1 MIIQENTIIHGDSLT
16 VLRQMEPESVD
27 AIITDPPYGINYVSQ
42 TASIKNDKSPF
53 IWFLYDAFRV
63 LKSGE
68 AGRGGLICFTRWDV
82 EQTFID
88 AMKIAGFN
96 VKSEVIWDKV
106 YHGMGDTKAAFAPS
120 HENIVFAVK
129 GKYSFPGSR
138 PKDLVT
144 FPKINSS
151 KMVHPTEKPVGLLA
165 NLISSVTKPGDLIL
179 DPFDS
184 DDVTHF
190 NARGVYAL
198 LYGREDVR
206 LSAGDGD
213 ALRWLPQRA
222 GKDFRE
228 KVAAIWDDARVSGF
242 LTAELTGDKSAMDD
256 GDYLA
261 MQETGLAHLFAVSGL
276 HCAFLV
282 TLLALLISRRQR
294 LLCAVTIPLL
304 LFYMVMVGMSP
315 SVVRACIMQIFL
327 LIAPLFRRGSDPLT
341 SLAAALLVILLCNPF
356 AAASVSLQLSFSATL
371 GMVLLSPRL
380 YKLLTGWYKGKCRP
394 LRTALCFVAANL
406 SATLSAVVF
415 TAPLTAWYFRIF
427 VLVAPLS
434 SLLAVPAAGWSFMA
448 AFVTVLLGF
457 VWLPLASL
465 LGWISWALVRYI
477 LWIANGMMSWRYH
490 AVYFTN
496 PYLIY
501 WLLFLYAAFIGCAAT
516 PDGKRKYLLASA
528 LSVLTLTAAIW
539 VNRQDYQ
546 YGVLTALTLDV
557 GQGESVILTSDGE
570 TALVDCGS
578 SNSYKDPGGLAA
590 DTLHSMGVRELSA
603 VVVTHYHADHTNGLY
618 EVLRRIPVQTI
629 YLPDIED
636 EYGVRERLVSL
647 AEEKGAQVTYVTKE
661 TADTL
666 GDTVLTIYPPVQSG
680 GDLNELGLTA
690 LASAGDFDL
699 LITGDMSGS
708 TEKKL
713 VETYALPD
721 IEVLV
726 VSHHGSRYSSNIR
739 FLKSVTPEAAVISV
753 GDNNY
758 GHPSEETLQRLL
770 AVGADIWRTDQQGT
784 IRITVN
790 GG

>member
-1 MIIQENTIIHGDSLT
+1 M
-16 VLRQMEPESVD
+16 
-27 AIITDPPYGINYVSQ
+27 
-42 TASIKNDKSPF
+42 
-53 IWFLYDAFRV
+53 RV
-63 LKSGE
+63 LATIGFSFSAGVFLAALLPWTGWQLYAAGGVLLLALAWLFAARKQKYFRRGLLILLPLVVSLAYFAGYDHLVRQPIEDRCGAASDFTATVCDWPQATERGARVTVELEGYHRARAVLYGE
-68 AGRGGLICFTRWDV
+68 AELLAARP
-82 EQTFID
+82 
-88 AMKIAGFN
+88 
-96 VKSEVIWDKV
+96 
-106 YHGMGDTKAAFAPS
+106 GDTVTGTAQWQSAA
-120 HENIVFAVK
+120 H
-129 GKYSFPGSR
+129 
-138 PKDLVT
+138 
-144 FPKINSS
+144 
-151 KMVHPTEKPVGLLA
+151 
-165 NLISSVTKPGDLIL
+165 
-179 DPFDS
+179 FDS

-222 GKDFRE
+222 GKAFRE
-228 KVAAIWDDARVSGF
+228 KVAAIWDDPRVSGF

-394 LRTALCFVAANL
+394 LRAALCFVAANL

-557 GQGESVILTSDGE
+557 GQGESVILTSGGE

-618 EVLRRIPVQTI
+618 EVLRRIPVQTV

-739 FLKSVTPEAAVISV
+739 FLKAVTPEAAVISV

-770 AVGADIWRTDQQGT
+770 AVGAGIWRTDQQGT

>member
-1 MIIQENTIIHGDSLT
+1 M
-16 VLRQMEPESVD
+16 
-27 AIITDPPYGINYVSQ
+27 
-42 TASIKNDKSPF
+42 
-53 IWFLYDAFRV
+53 RV
-63 LKSGE
+63 LATIGFFFSAGVFLAALLPWNGWQLYAAGGVLLLALAWLFAARKQKYFRRGLLILLPLAVSLAYFAGYDHLVRQPIEDRCGAASDFAATVCDWPQATERGARVTVELEGYHRARAVLYGE
-68 AGRGGLICFTRWDV
+68 AELLAARP
-82 EQTFID
+82 
-88 AMKIAGFN
+88 
-96 VKSEVIWDKV
+96 
-106 YHGMGDTKAAFAPS
+106 GDTVTGTAQWQSAA
-120 HENIVFAVK
+120 H
-129 GKYSFPGSR
+129 
-138 PKDLVT
+138 
-144 FPKINSS
+144 
-151 KMVHPTEKPVGLLA
+151 
-165 NLISSVTKPGDLIL
+165 
-179 DPFDS
+179 FDS

-222 GKDFRE
+222 GKAFRE
-228 KVAAIWDDARVSGF
+228 KVAAIWDDPRVSGF

-380 YKLLTGWYKGKCRP
+380 YKLLAGWYKGKCRP
-394 LRTALCFVAANL
+394 LRAALCFVAANL

-465 LGWISWALVRYI
+465 LGWISWVLVRYI

-557 GQGESVILTSDGE
+557 GQGESVILTSGGE

-739 FLKSVTPEAAVISV
+739 FLKAVTPEAAVISV

>member
-1 MIIQENTIIHGDSLT
+1 M
-16 VLRQMEPESVD
+16 
-27 AIITDPPYGINYVSQ
+27 
-42 TASIKNDKSPF
+42 
-53 IWFLYDAFRV
+53 RV
-63 LKSGE
+63 LATIGFSFSAGVFLAALLPWTGWQLYAAGGVLLLALAWLFAARKQKYFRRGLLILLPLVVSLAYFAGYDHLVRQPIEDRCGAASDFTATVCDWPQATERGARVTVELEGYHRARAVLYGE
-68 AGRGGLICFTRWDV
+68 AELLAARP
-82 EQTFID
+82 
-88 AMKIAGFN
+88 
-96 VKSEVIWDKV
+96 
-106 YHGMGDTKAAFAPS
+106 GDTVTGTAQWQSAA
-120 HENIVFAVK
+120 H
-129 GKYSFPGSR
+129 
-138 PKDLVT
+138 
-144 FPKINSS
+144 
-151 KMVHPTEKPVGLLA
+151 
-165 NLISSVTKPGDLIL
+165 
-179 DPFDS
+179 FDS

-222 GKDFRE
+222 GKAFRE
-228 KVAAIWDDARVSGF
+228 KVAAIWDDPRVSGF

-380 YKLLTGWYKGKCRP
+380 YKLLAGWYKGKCRP
-394 LRTALCFVAANL
+394 LRAALCFVAANL

-465 LGWISWALVRYI
+465 LGWISWVLVRYI

-557 GQGESVILTSDGE
+557 GQGESVILTSGGE

-666 GDTVLTIYPPVQSG
+666 GDTILTIYPPVQSG

-739 FLKSVTPEAAVISV
+739 FLKAVTPEAAVISV

-770 AVGADIWRTDQQGT
+770 AIGADIWRTDQQGT

>member
-1 MIIQENTIIHGDSLT
+1 M
-16 VLRQMEPESVD
+16 
-27 AIITDPPYGINYVSQ
+27 
-42 TASIKNDKSPF
+42 
-53 IWFLYDAFRV
+53 RV
-63 LKSGE
+63 LATIGFSFSAGVFLAALLPWNGWQLYAAGGVLLLALAWLFAARKQKYFRRGLLILLPLAVSLAYFAGYDYLVRQPIENRCGAASDFTATVCDWPQATERGARVTVELEGYHRARAVLYGE
-68 AGRGGLICFTRWDV
+68 AELLAARP
-82 EQTFID
+82 
-88 AMKIAGFN
+88 
-96 VKSEVIWDKV
+96 
-106 YHGMGDTKAAFAPS
+106 GDTVTGTAQWQSAA
-120 HENIVFAVK
+120 H
-129 GKYSFPGSR
+129 
-138 PKDLVT
+138 
-144 FPKINSS
+144 
-151 KMVHPTEKPVGLLA
+151 
-165 NLISSVTKPGDLIL
+165 
-179 DPFDS
+179 FDS

-190 NARGVYAL
+190 NARGVYTL

-222 GKDFRE
+222 GKAFRE
-228 KVAAIWDDARVSGF
+228 KVAAIWDDPRVSGF

-448 AFVTVLLGF
+448 AFVAVLLGF

-501 WLLFLYAAFIGCAAT
+501 WLLFLYAAFIGCAVT

-557 GQGESVILTSDGE
+557 GQGESVILTSGGE

-618 EVLRRIPVQTI
+618 EVLRRIPVQTV

-690 LASAGDFDL
+690 LASTGDFDL

-739 FLKSVTPEAAVISV
+739 FLKAVMPEAAVISV

>member
-1 MIIQENTIIHGDSLT
+1 M
-16 VLRQMEPESVD
+16 
-27 AIITDPPYGINYVSQ
+27 
-42 TASIKNDKSPF
+42 
-53 IWFLYDAFRV
+53 RV
-63 LKSGE
+63 LATIGFSFSAGVFLAALLPWNGWQLYAAGGVLLLALAWLFAARKQKYFRRGLLILLPLAVSLAYFAGYDHLVRQPIEDRCGAASDFTATVCDWPQATERGARVTVELEGYRRARAVLYGE
-68 AGRGGLICFTRWDV
+68 AELLAARP
-82 EQTFID
+82 
-88 AMKIAGFN
+88 
-96 VKSEVIWDKV
+96 
-106 YHGMGDTKAAFAPS
+106 GDTVTGTAQWQSAA
-120 HENIVFAVK
+120 H
-129 GKYSFPGSR
+129 
-138 PKDLVT
+138 
-144 FPKINSS
+144 
-151 KMVHPTEKPVGLLA
+151 
-165 NLISSVTKPGDLIL
+165 
-179 DPFDS
+179 FDS

-222 GKDFRE
+222 GKAFRE

-516 PDGKRKYLLASA
+516 PDGKRKYLLATM
-528 LSVLTLTAAIW
+528 LSVATLTAAIW

-557 GQGESVILTSDGE
+557 GQGESVILTSGGE

-618 EVLRRIPVQTI
+618 EVLRRIPVQTV

>member
-1 MIIQENTIIHGDSLT
+1 M
-16 VLRQMEPESVD
+16 
-27 AIITDPPYGINYVSQ
+27 
-42 TASIKNDKSPF
+42 
-53 IWFLYDAFRV
+53 RV
-63 LKSGE
+63 LATIGFSFSAGVFLAALLPWTGWQLYAAGGVLLLALAWLFAARKQKYFRRGLLILLPLAVSLAYFAGYDHLVRQPIEDRCGAASDFAATVCDWPQATERGARVTVELEGYHRARAVLYGE
-68 AGRGGLICFTRWDV
+68 AELLAARP
-82 EQTFID
+82 
-88 AMKIAGFN
+88 
-96 VKSEVIWDKV
+96 
-106 YHGMGDTKAAFAPS
+106 GDTVTGTAQWQSAA
-120 HENIVFAVK
+120 H
-129 GKYSFPGSR
+129 
-138 PKDLVT
+138 
-144 FPKINSS
+144 
-151 KMVHPTEKPVGLLA
+151 
-165 NLISSVTKPGDLIL
+165 
-179 DPFDS
+179 FDS

-222 GKDFRE
+222 GKAFRE
-228 KVAAIWDDARVSGF
+228 KVAAIWDDPRVSGF

-557 GQGESVILTSDGE
+557 GQGESVILTSGGE

-739 FLKSVTPEAAVISV
+739 FLKAVTPEAAVISV

>member
-1 MIIQENTIIHGDSLT
+1 M
-16 VLRQMEPESVD
+16 
-27 AIITDPPYGINYVSQ
+27 
-42 TASIKNDKSPF
+42 
-53 IWFLYDAFRV
+53 RV
-63 LKSGE
+63 LATIGFSFSAGVFLAALLPWNGWQLYAAGGVLLLALAWLFAARKQKYFRRGLLILLPLAVSLAYFAGYDHLVRQPIEDRCGAASDFAATVCDWPQATERGARVTVELEGYHRARAVLYGE
-68 AGRGGLICFTRWDV
+68 AELLAARP
-82 EQTFID
+82 
-88 AMKIAGFN
+88 
-96 VKSEVIWDKV
+96 
-106 YHGMGDTKAAFAPS
+106 GDTVTGTAQWQSAA
-120 HENIVFAVK
+120 H
-129 GKYSFPGSR
+129 
-138 PKDLVT
+138 
-144 FPKINSS
+144 
-151 KMVHPTEKPVGLLA
+151 
-165 NLISSVTKPGDLIL
+165 
-179 DPFDS
+179 FDS

-222 GKDFRE
+222 GKAFRE
-228 KVAAIWDDARVSGF
+228 KVAAIWDDPRVSGF

-557 GQGESVILTSDGE
+557 GQGESVILTSGGE

-618 EVLRRIPVQTI
+618 EVLRRIPVQTV

-666 GDTVLTIYPPVQSG
+666 GDTVLTLYPPVQSG

-739 FLKSVTPEAAVISV
+739 FLKAVTPEAAVISV

-770 AVGADIWRTDQQGT
+770 AVGAGIWRTDQQGT

>member
-1 MIIQENTIIHGDSLT
+1 M
-16 VLRQMEPESVD
+16 
-27 AIITDPPYGINYVSQ
+27 
-42 TASIKNDKSPF
+42 
-53 IWFLYDAFRV
+53 RV
-63 LKSGE
+63 LATIGFSFSAGVFLAALLPWNGWQLYAAGGVLLLALAWLFAARKQKYFRRGLLILLPLAVSLAYFAGYDHLVRQPIEDRCGAASDFAATVCDWPQATEHGAKITVELEGYHRARAVLYGE
-68 AGRGGLICFTRWDV
+68 AELLAARP
-82 EQTFID
+82 
-88 AMKIAGFN
+88 
-96 VKSEVIWDKV
+96 
-106 YHGMGDTKAAFAPS
+106 GDTVTGTAQWQSAA
-120 HENIVFAVK
+120 H
-129 GKYSFPGSR
+129 
-138 PKDLVT
+138 
-144 FPKINSS
+144 
-151 KMVHPTEKPVGLLA
+151 
-165 NLISSVTKPGDLIL
+165 
-179 DPFDS
+179 FDS

-222 GKDFRE
+222 GKAFRE
-228 KVAAIWDDARVSGF
+228 KVAAIWDDPRVSGF

-380 YKLLTGWYKGKCRP
+380 YKLLAGWYKGKCRP
-394 LRTALCFVAANL
+394 LRAALCFVAANL

-557 GQGESVILTSDGE
+557 GQGESVILTSGGE

-713 VETYALPD
+713 VETYALPN

-739 FLKSVTPEAAVISV
+739 FLKAVTPEAAVISV

>member
-1 MIIQENTIIHGDSLT
+1 M
-16 VLRQMEPESVD
+16 
-27 AIITDPPYGINYVSQ
+27 
-42 TASIKNDKSPF
+42 
-53 IWFLYDAFRV
+53 RV
-63 LKSGE
+63 LATIGFSFSAGVFLAALLPWTGWQLYAAGGVLLLALAWLFAARKQKYFRRGLLILLPLAVSLAYFAGYDHLVRQPIENRCGAASDFAATVCDWPQATEHGAKITVELEGYHRARAVLYGE
-68 AGRGGLICFTRWDV
+68 AELLAARP
-82 EQTFID
+82 
-88 AMKIAGFN
+88 
-96 VKSEVIWDKV
+96 
-106 YHGMGDTKAAFAPS
+106 GDTVTGTAQWQSAA
-120 HENIVFAVK
+120 H
-129 GKYSFPGSR
+129 
-138 PKDLVT
+138 
-144 FPKINSS
+144 
-151 KMVHPTEKPVGLLA
+151 
-165 NLISSVTKPGDLIL
+165 
-179 DPFDS
+179 FDS

-222 GKDFRE
+222 GKAFRE
-228 KVAAIWDDARVSGF
+228 KVAAIWDDPRVSGF

-371 GMVLLSPRL
+371 GMVLLSSRL

-448 AFVTVLLGF
+448 AFVTALLGF
-457 VWLPLASL
+457 LWLPLASL

-501 WLLFLYAAFIGCAAT
+501 WLLFLYAVFIGCAAT

-557 GQGESVILTSDGE
+557 GQGESVILTSGGE

-618 EVLRRIPVQTI
+618 EVLRRIPVQTV

-739 FLKSVTPEAAVISV
+739 FLKAVMPEAAVISV

>member
-1 MIIQENTIIHGDSLT
+1 M
-16 VLRQMEPESVD
+16 
-27 AIITDPPYGINYVSQ
+27 
-42 TASIKNDKSPF
+42 
-53 IWFLYDAFRV
+53 RV
-63 LKSGE
+63 LATIGFSFSAGVFLAALLPWTGWQLYAAGGVLLLALAWLFAARKQKYFRRGLLILLPLAVSLAYFAGYDHLVRQPIENRCGAASDFTATVCDWPQATERGARVTVELEGYHRARAVLYGE
-68 AGRGGLICFTRWDV
+68 AELLAARP
-82 EQTFID
+82 
-88 AMKIAGFN
+88 
-96 VKSEVIWDKV
+96 
-106 YHGMGDTKAAFAPS
+106 GDTVTGTAQWQS
-120 HENIVFAVK
+120 AVH
-129 GKYSFPGSR
+129 F
-138 PKDLVT
+138 
-144 FPKINSS
+144 N
-151 KMVHPTEKPVGLLA
+151 
-165 NLISSVTKPGDLIL
+165 
-179 DPFDS
+179 S

-222 GKDFRE
+222 GKAFRE

-406 SATLSAVVF
+406 SATLSAVGF

-557 GQGESVILTSDGE
+557 GQGESVILTSGGE

-618 EVLRRIPVQTI
+618 EVLRRIPVQTV

-739 FLKSVTPEAAVISV
+739 FLKAVMPEAAVISV

>member
-1 MIIQENTIIHGDSLT
+1 M
-16 VLRQMEPESVD
+16 
-27 AIITDPPYGINYVSQ
+27 
-42 TASIKNDKSPF
+42 
-53 IWFLYDAFRV
+53 RV
-63 LKSGE
+63 LATIGFSFSAGVFLAALLPWDGWQLYAAGGILLLALAWLFAARKQKYFRRGLLILLPLVVSLAYFAGYDHLVRQPIEDRCGAASDFTATVCDWPQATERGARVTVELEGYHRARAVLYGE
-68 AGRGGLICFTRWDV
+68 AELLAARP
-82 EQTFID
+82 
-88 AMKIAGFN
+88 
-96 VKSEVIWDKV
+96 
-106 YHGMGDTKAAFAPS
+106 GDTVTGTAQWQSAA
-120 HENIVFAVK
+120 H
-129 GKYSFPGSR
+129 
-138 PKDLVT
+138 
-144 FPKINSS
+144 
-151 KMVHPTEKPVGLLA
+151 
-165 NLISSVTKPGDLIL
+165 
-179 DPFDS
+179 FDS

-222 GKDFRE
+222 GKAFRE
-228 KVAAIWDDARVSGF
+228 KVAAIWDDPRVSGF

-394 LRTALCFVAANL
+394 LRAALCFVAANL

-557 GQGESVILTSDGE
+557 GQGESVILTSGGE

-666 GDTVLTIYPPVQSG
+666 GDTILTIYPPVQSG

-739 FLKSVTPEAAVISV
+739 FLKAVTPEAAVISV

-770 AVGADIWRTDQQGT
+770 AIGADIWRTDQQGT

>member
-1 MIIQENTIIHGDSLT
+1 M
-16 VLRQMEPESVD
+16 
-27 AIITDPPYGINYVSQ
+27 
-42 TASIKNDKSPF
+42 
-53 IWFLYDAFRV
+53 RV
-63 LKSGE
+63 LATIGFSFSAGVFLAALLPWTGWQLYAAGGVLLLALAWLFAARKQKYFRRGLLILLPLAVSLAYFAGYDHLVRQPIEDRCGAASDFAATVCDWPQATERGARVTVELEGYHRARAVLYGE
-68 AGRGGLICFTRWDV
+68 AELLAARP
-82 EQTFID
+82 
-88 AMKIAGFN
+88 
-96 VKSEVIWDKV
+96 
-106 YHGMGDTKAAFAPS
+106 GDTVTGTAQWQSAA
-120 HENIVFAVK
+120 H
-129 GKYSFPGSR
+129 
-138 PKDLVT
+138 
-144 FPKINSS
+144 
-151 KMVHPTEKPVGLLA
+151 
-165 NLISSVTKPGDLIL
+165 
-179 DPFDS
+179 FDS

-222 GKDFRE
+222 GKAFRE
-228 KVAAIWDDARVSGF
+228 KVAAIWDDPRVSGF

-380 YKLLTGWYKGKCRP
+380 YKLLAGWYKGKCRP
-394 LRTALCFVAANL
+394 LRAALCFVAANL

-557 GQGESVILTSDGE
+557 GQGESVILTSGGE

-666 GDTVLTIYPPVQSG
+666 GDTILTIYPPVQSG

>member
-1 MIIQENTIIHGDSLT
+1 M
-16 VLRQMEPESVD
+16 
-27 AIITDPPYGINYVSQ
+27 
-42 TASIKNDKSPF
+42 
-53 IWFLYDAFRV
+53 RV
-63 LKSGE
+63 LATIGFSFSAGVFLAALLPWNGWQLYAAGGVLLLALAWLFAARKQKYFRRGLLILLPLAVSLAYFAGYDHLVRQPIEDRCGAASEFAATVCDWPQATERGARVTVELEGYHRARAVLYGE
-68 AGRGGLICFTRWDV
+68 AELLAARP
-82 EQTFID
+82 
-88 AMKIAGFN
+88 
-96 VKSEVIWDKV
+96 
-106 YHGMGDTKAAFAPS
+106 GDTVTGTAQWQSAA
-120 HENIVFAVK
+120 H
-129 GKYSFPGSR
+129 
-138 PKDLVT
+138 
-144 FPKINSS
+144 
-151 KMVHPTEKPVGLLA
+151 
-165 NLISSVTKPGDLIL
+165 
-179 DPFDS
+179 FDS

-222 GKDFRE
+222 GKAFRE

-546 YGVLTALTLDV
+546 YGVLTALTLDA
-557 GQGESVILTSDGE
+557 GQGESVILTSGGE

>member
-1 MIIQENTIIHGDSLT
+1 M
-16 VLRQMEPESVD
+16 
-27 AIITDPPYGINYVSQ
+27 
-42 TASIKNDKSPF
+42 
-53 IWFLYDAFRV
+53 RV
-63 LKSGE
+63 LATIGFSFSAGVFLAALLPWTGWQLYAAGGVLLLALAWLFAARKQKYFRRGLLILLPLVVSLAYFAGYDHLVRQPIEDRCGAASDFTATVCDWPQATERGARVTVELEGYHRARAVLYGE
-68 AGRGGLICFTRWDV
+68 AELLAARP
-82 EQTFID
+82 
-88 AMKIAGFN
+88 
-96 VKSEVIWDKV
+96 
-106 YHGMGDTKAAFAPS
+106 GDTVTGTAQWQSAA
-120 HENIVFAVK
+120 H
-129 GKYSFPGSR
+129 
-138 PKDLVT
+138 
-144 FPKINSS
+144 
-151 KMVHPTEKPVGLLA
+151 
-165 NLISSVTKPGDLIL
+165 
-179 DPFDS
+179 FDS

-222 GKDFRE
+222 GKAFRE
-228 KVAAIWDDARVSGF
+228 KVAAIWDDPRVSGF

-380 YKLLTGWYKGKCRP
+380 YKLLAGWYKGKCRP
-394 LRTALCFVAANL
+394 LRAALCFVAANL

-465 LGWISWALVRYI
+465 LGWISWVLVRYI

-557 GQGESVILTSDGE
+557 GQGESVILTSGGE

>member
-1 MIIQENTIIHGDSLT
+1 M
-16 VLRQMEPESVD
+16 
-27 AIITDPPYGINYVSQ
+27 
-42 TASIKNDKSPF
+42 
-53 IWFLYDAFRV
+53 RV
-63 LKSGE
+63 LATIGFSFSAGVFLAALLPWNGWQLYAAGGILLLALAWLFAARKQKYFRRGLLILLPLAVSLAYFAGYDHLVRQPIEDRGGAASDFAATVCDWPQATERGARVTVELEGYHRARAVLYGE
-68 AGRGGLICFTRWDV
+68 AELLAARP
-82 EQTFID
+82 
-88 AMKIAGFN
+88 
-96 VKSEVIWDKV
+96 
-106 YHGMGDTKAAFAPS
+106 GDTVTGTAQWQSAA
-120 HENIVFAVK
+120 H
-129 GKYSFPGSR
+129 
-138 PKDLVT
+138 
-144 FPKINSS
+144 
-151 KMVHPTEKPVGLLA
+151 
-165 NLISSVTKPGDLIL
+165 
-179 DPFDS
+179 FDS

-222 GKDFRE
+222 GKAFRE
-228 KVAAIWDDARVSGF
+228 KVAAIWDDPRVSGF

-380 YKLLTGWYKGKCRP
+380 YKLLAGWYKGKCRP
-394 LRTALCFVAANL
+394 LRAALCFVAANL

-465 LGWISWALVRYI
+465 LGWISWVLVRYI

-557 GQGESVILTSDGE
+557 GQGESVILTSGGE

-713 VETYALPD
+713 VETYALPN

-739 FLKSVTPEAAVISV
+739 FLKAVTPEAAVISV

>member
-1 MIIQENTIIHGDSLT
+1 M
-16 VLRQMEPESVD
+16 
-27 AIITDPPYGINYVSQ
+27 
-42 TASIKNDKSPF
+42 
-53 IWFLYDAFRV
+53 RV
-63 LKSGE
+63 LATIGFSFSAGVFLAALLPWNGWQLYAAGGILLLALAWLFAARKQKYFRRGLLILLPLAVSLAYFAGYDHLVRQPIEDRCGAASDFAATVCDWPQATERGARVTVELEGYHRARAVLYGE
-68 AGRGGLICFTRWDV
+68 AELLAARP
-82 EQTFID
+82 
-88 AMKIAGFN
+88 
-96 VKSEVIWDKV
+96 
-106 YHGMGDTKAAFAPS
+106 GDTVTGTAQWQSAA
-120 HENIVFAVK
+120 H
-129 GKYSFPGSR
+129 
-138 PKDLVT
+138 
-144 FPKINSS
+144 
-151 KMVHPTEKPVGLLA
+151 
-165 NLISSVTKPGDLIL
+165 
-179 DPFDS
+179 FDS

-222 GKDFRE
+222 GKAFRE
-228 KVAAIWDDARVSGF
+228 KVAAIWDDPRVSGF

-380 YKLLTGWYKGKCRP
+380 YKLLAGWYKGKCRP
-394 LRTALCFVAANL
+394 LRAALCFVAANL

-465 LGWISWALVRYI
+465 LGWISWVLVRYI

-557 GQGESVILTSDGE
+557 GQGESVILTSGGE

>member
-1 MIIQENTIIHGDSLT
+1 MRVLATIGFSFSAGVFLAALLPWNGWQLYAAGGVLLLALAWLFAARKQKYFRRGLLLLLSLAVSLAYFVGYDHLVRQPIENRCGAASDFTATVCDWPQATERGARVTVELEGYHRART
-16 VLRQMEPESVD
+16 VL
-27 AIITDPPYGINYVSQ
+27 Y
-42 TASIKNDKSPF
+42 
-53 IWFLYDAFRV
+53 
-63 LKSGE
+63 GE
-68 AGRGGLICFTRWDV
+68 AELLAARP
-82 EQTFID
+82 
-88 AMKIAGFN
+88 
-96 VKSEVIWDKV
+96 
-106 YHGMGDTKAAFAPS
+106 GDTVTGTAQWQSAAHF
-120 HENIVFAVK
+120 N
-129 GKYSFPGSR
+129 
-138 PKDLVT
+138 
-144 FPKINSS
+144 
-151 KMVHPTEKPVGLLA
+151 
-165 NLISSVTKPGDLIL
+165 
-179 DPFDS
+179 S

-222 GKDFRE
+222 GKAFRE

-242 LTAELTGDKSAMDD
+242 LTAELIGDKSAMDD

-294 LLCAVTIPLL
+294 LLWAVTIPLL

-557 GQGESVILTSDGE
+557 GQGESVILTSGGE

>member
-1 MIIQENTIIHGDSLT
+1 M
-16 VLRQMEPESVD
+16 
-27 AIITDPPYGINYVSQ
+27 
-42 TASIKNDKSPF
+42 
-53 IWFLYDAFRV
+53 RV
-63 LKSGE
+63 LATIGFSFSAGVFLAALLPWNGWQLYAAGGILLLALAWLFAARKQKYFRRGLLILLPLAVSLAYFAGYDHLVRQPIEDRCGAASDFAATVCDWPQATERGARVTVELEGYHRARAVLYGE
-68 AGRGGLICFTRWDV
+68 AELLAARP
-82 EQTFID
+82 
-88 AMKIAGFN
+88 
-96 VKSEVIWDKV
+96 
-106 YHGMGDTKAAFAPS
+106 GDTVTGTAQWQSAA
-120 HENIVFAVK
+120 H
-129 GKYSFPGSR
+129 
-138 PKDLVT
+138 
-144 FPKINSS
+144 
-151 KMVHPTEKPVGLLA
+151 
-165 NLISSVTKPGDLIL
+165 
-179 DPFDS
+179 FDS

-222 GKDFRE
+222 GKAFRE
-228 KVAAIWDDARVSGF
+228 KVAAIWDDPRVSGF

-380 YKLLTGWYKGKCRP
+380 YKLLAGWYKGKCRP
-394 LRTALCFVAANL
+394 LRAALCFVAANL

-465 LGWISWALVRYI
+465 LGWISWVLVRYI

-557 GQGESVILTSDGE
+557 GQGESVILTSGGE

-666 GDTVLTIYPPVQSG
+666 GDTILTIYPPVQSG

-739 FLKSVTPEAAVISV
+739 FLKAVTPEAAVISV

-770 AVGADIWRTDQQGT
+770 AIGADIWRTDQQGT

>member
-1 MIIQENTIIHGDSLT
+1 M
-16 VLRQMEPESVD
+16 
-27 AIITDPPYGINYVSQ
+27 
-42 TASIKNDKSPF
+42 
-53 IWFLYDAFRV
+53 RV
-63 LKSGE
+63 LATIGFSFSAGVFLAALLPWTGWQLYAAGGVLLLALAWLFAARKQKYFRRGLLILLPLVVSLAYFAGYDHLVRQPIEDRCGAASDFTATVCDWPQATERGARVTVELEGYHRARAVLYGE
-68 AGRGGLICFTRWDV
+68 AELLAARP
-82 EQTFID
+82 
-88 AMKIAGFN
+88 
-96 VKSEVIWDKV
+96 
-106 YHGMGDTKAAFAPS
+106 GDTVTGTAQWQSAA
-120 HENIVFAVK
+120 H
-129 GKYSFPGSR
+129 
-138 PKDLVT
+138 
-144 FPKINSS
+144 
-151 KMVHPTEKPVGLLA
+151 
-165 NLISSVTKPGDLIL
+165 
-179 DPFDS
+179 FDS

-222 GKDFRE
+222 GKAFRE
-228 KVAAIWDDARVSGF
+228 KVAAIWDDPRVSGF

-394 LRTALCFVAANL
+394 LRAALCFVAANL

-557 GQGESVILTSDGE
+557 GQGESVILTSGGE

-666 GDTVLTIYPPVQSG
+666 GDTILTIYPPVQSG

-739 FLKSVTPEAAVISV
+739 FLKAVTLEAAVISV

-770 AVGADIWRTDQQGT
+770 AIGADIWRTDQQGT

>member
-1 MIIQENTIIHGDSLT
+1 M
-16 VLRQMEPESVD
+16 
-27 AIITDPPYGINYVSQ
+27 
-42 TASIKNDKSPF
+42 
-53 IWFLYDAFRV
+53 RV
-63 LKSGE
+63 LATIGFSFSAGVFLAALLPWNGWQLYAAGGVLLLALAWLFAARKQKYFRRGLLILLPLAVSLAYFAGYDHLVRQPIEDRCGAASDFTATVCDWPQATERGAKITVELEGYHRARAVLYGE
-68 AGRGGLICFTRWDV
+68 AELLAARP
-82 EQTFID
+82 
-88 AMKIAGFN
+88 
-96 VKSEVIWDKV
+96 
-106 YHGMGDTKAAFAPS
+106 GDTVTGTAQWQSAA
-120 HENIVFAVK
+120 H
-129 GKYSFPGSR
+129 
-138 PKDLVT
+138 
-144 FPKINSS
+144 
-151 KMVHPTEKPVGLLA
+151 
-165 NLISSVTKPGDLIL
+165 
-179 DPFDS
+179 FDS

-222 GKDFRE
+222 GKAFRE
-228 KVAAIWDDARVSGF
+228 KVAAIWDDPRVSGF

-496 PYLIY
+496 PYLVY

-557 GQGESVILTSDGE
+557 GQGESVILTSGGE

-739 FLKSVTPEAAVISV
+739 FLKAVMPEAAVISV

>member
-1 MIIQENTIIHGDSLT
+1 M
-16 VLRQMEPESVD
+16 
-27 AIITDPPYGINYVSQ
+27 
-42 TASIKNDKSPF
+42 
-53 IWFLYDAFRV
+53 RV
-63 LKSGE
+63 LATIGFSFSAGVFLAALLPWNGWQLYAAGGVLLLALAWLFAARKQKYFRRGLLILLPLAVSLAYFAGYDHLVRQPIEDRCGAASDFTATVCDWPQATERGARVTVELEGYHRARAVLYGE
-68 AGRGGLICFTRWDV
+68 AELLAARP
-82 EQTFID
+82 
-88 AMKIAGFN
+88 
-96 VKSEVIWDKV
+96 
-106 YHGMGDTKAAFAPS
+106 GDTVTGTAQWQSAA
-120 HENIVFAVK
+120 H
-129 GKYSFPGSR
+129 
-138 PKDLVT
+138 
-144 FPKINSS
+144 
-151 KMVHPTEKPVGLLA
+151 
-165 NLISSVTKPGDLIL
+165 
-179 DPFDS
+179 FDS

-222 GKDFRE
+222 GKAFRE
-228 KVAAIWDDARVSGF
+228 KVAAIWDDPRVSGF

-380 YKLLTGWYKGKCRP
+380 YKLLAGWYKGKCRP
-394 LRTALCFVAANL
+394 LRAALCFVAANL

-465 LGWISWALVRYI
+465 LGWISWVLVRYI

-557 GQGESVILTSDGE
+557 GQGESVILTSGGE

-713 VETYALPD
+713 VETYALPN

-739 FLKSVTPEAAVISV
+739 FLKAVTPEAAVISV

>member
-1 MIIQENTIIHGDSLT
+1 M
-16 VLRQMEPESVD
+16 
-27 AIITDPPYGINYVSQ
+27 
-42 TASIKNDKSPF
+42 
-53 IWFLYDAFRV
+53 RV
-63 LKSGE
+63 LATIGFSFSAGVFLAALLPWNGWQLYAAGGVLLLALAWLFAARKQKYFRRGLLILLPLAVSLAYFAGYDHLVRQPIEDRCGAASDFTATVCDWPQATERGARVTVELEGYHRARAVLYGE
-68 AGRGGLICFTRWDV
+68 AELLAARP
-82 EQTFID
+82 
-88 AMKIAGFN
+88 
-96 VKSEVIWDKV
+96 
-106 YHGMGDTKAAFAPS
+106 GDTVTGTAQWQSAA
-120 HENIVFAVK
+120 H
-129 GKYSFPGSR
+129 
-138 PKDLVT
+138 
-144 FPKINSS
+144 
-151 KMVHPTEKPVGLLA
+151 
-165 NLISSVTKPGDLIL
+165 
-179 DPFDS
+179 FDS

-222 GKDFRE
+222 GKAFRE
-228 KVAAIWDDARVSGF
+228 KVAAIWDDPRVSGF

-394 LRTALCFVAANL
+394 LRAALCFVAANL

-496 PYLIY
+496 PYLVY

-557 GQGESVILTSDGE
+557 GQGESVILTSGGE

-618 EVLRRIPVQTI
+618 EVLRRIPVQTV

>member
-1 MIIQENTIIHGDSLT
+1 M
-16 VLRQMEPESVD
+16 
-27 AIITDPPYGINYVSQ
+27 
-42 TASIKNDKSPF
+42 
-53 IWFLYDAFRV
+53 RV
-63 LKSGE
+63 LATIGFSFSAGVFLAALLPWNGWQLYAAGGVLLLALAWLFAARKQKYFRRGLLILLPLAVSLAYFAGYDHLVRQPIEDRCGAASDFAATVCDWPQATERGARVTVELEGYHRARAVLYGE
-68 AGRGGLICFTRWDV
+68 AELLAARP
-82 EQTFID
+82 
-88 AMKIAGFN
+88 
-96 VKSEVIWDKV
+96 
-106 YHGMGDTKAAFAPS
+106 GDTVTGTAQWQS
-120 HENIVFAVK
+120 AVH
-129 GKYSFPGSR
+129 F
-138 PKDLVT
+138 
-144 FPKINSS
+144 N
-151 KMVHPTEKPVGLLA
+151 
-165 NLISSVTKPGDLIL
+165 
-179 DPFDS
+179 S

-222 GKDFRE
+222 GKAFRE

-394 LRTALCFVAANL
+394 LRAALCFVAANL

-557 GQGESVILTSDGE
+557 GQGESVILTSGGE

>member
-1 MIIQENTIIHGDSLT
+1 M
-16 VLRQMEPESVD
+16 
-27 AIITDPPYGINYVSQ
+27 
-42 TASIKNDKSPF
+42 
-53 IWFLYDAFRV
+53 RV
-63 LKSGE
+63 LATIGFSFSAGVFLAALLPWNGWQLYAAGGVLLLALAWLFAARKQKYFRRGLLILLPLAVSLAYFAGYDHLVRQPIEDRCGAASDFAATVCDWPQATERGARVTVELEGYHRARAVLYGE
-68 AGRGGLICFTRWDV
+68 AELLAARP
-82 EQTFID
+82 
-88 AMKIAGFN
+88 
-96 VKSEVIWDKV
+96 
-106 YHGMGDTKAAFAPS
+106 GDTVTGTAQWQSAA
-120 HENIVFAVK
+120 H
-129 GKYSFPGSR
+129 
-138 PKDLVT
+138 
-144 FPKINSS
+144 
-151 KMVHPTEKPVGLLA
+151 
-165 NLISSVTKPGDLIL
+165 
-179 DPFDS
+179 FDS

-222 GKDFRE
+222 GKAFRE

-448 AFVTVLLGF
+448 AFVTALLGF

-465 LGWISWALVRYI
+465 LGWISWVLVRYI

-496 PYLIY
+496 PYLVY

-557 GQGESVILTSDGE
+557 GQGESVILTSGGE

-739 FLKSVTPEAAVISV
+739 FLKAVMPEAAVISV

>member
-1 MIIQENTIIHGDSLT
+1 M
-16 VLRQMEPESVD
+16 
-27 AIITDPPYGINYVSQ
+27 
-42 TASIKNDKSPF
+42 
-53 IWFLYDAFRV
+53 RV
-63 LKSGE
+63 LATIGFSFSAGVFLAALLPWTGWQLYAAGGVLLLALAWLFAARKQKYFRRGLLILLPLVVSLAYFAGYDHLVRQPIEDRCGAASDFTATVCDWPQATERGARVTVELEGYHRARAVLYGE
-68 AGRGGLICFTRWDV
+68 AELLAARP
-82 EQTFID
+82 
-88 AMKIAGFN
+88 
-96 VKSEVIWDKV
+96 
-106 YHGMGDTKAAFAPS
+106 GDTVTGTAQWQSAA
-120 HENIVFAVK
+120 H
-129 GKYSFPGSR
+129 
-138 PKDLVT
+138 
-144 FPKINSS
+144 
-151 KMVHPTEKPVGLLA
+151 
-165 NLISSVTKPGDLIL
+165 
-179 DPFDS
+179 FDS

-222 GKDFRE
+222 GKAFRE
-228 KVAAIWDDARVSGF
+228 KVAAIWDDPRVSGF

-394 LRTALCFVAANL
+394 LRAALCFVAANL

-516 PDGKRKYLLASA
+516 PDGKRKYLLVSA

-557 GQGESVILTSDGE
+557 GQGESVILTSGGE

-666 GDTVLTIYPPVQSG
+666 GDTILTIYPPVQSG

-739 FLKSVTPEAAVISV
+739 FLKAVTPEAAVISV

-770 AVGADIWRTDQQGT
+770 AIGADIWRTDQQGT

>member
-1 MIIQENTIIHGDSLT
+1 M
-16 VLRQMEPESVD
+16 
-27 AIITDPPYGINYVSQ
+27 
-42 TASIKNDKSPF
+42 
-53 IWFLYDAFRV
+53 RV
-63 LKSGE
+63 LATIGFSFSAGVFLAALLPWNGWQLYAAGGVLLLALAWLFAARKQKYFRRGLLILLPLAVSLAYFAGYDHLVRQPIENRCGAASDFTATVCDWPQATERGAKITVELEGYHRARAVLYGE
-68 AGRGGLICFTRWDV
+68 A
-82 EQTFID
+82 E
-88 AMKIAGFN
+88 
-96 VKSEVIWDKV
+96 
-106 YHGMGDTKAAFAPS
+106 
-120 HENIVFAVK
+120 
-129 GKYSFPGSR
+129 
-138 PKDLVT
+138 
-144 FPKINSS
+144 
-151 KMVHPTEKPVGLLA
+151 LLA
-165 NLISSVTKPGDLIL
+165 ARPGDMVTGTAQWQSAVH
-179 DPFDS
+179 FDS

-222 GKDFRE
+222 GKAFRE

-501 WLLFLYAAFIGCAAT
+501 WLLFLYAVFIGCAAT

-557 GQGESVILTSDGE
+557 GQGESVILTSGGE

-618 EVLRRIPVQTI
+618 EVLRRIPVQTV

-690 LASAGDFDL
+690 LASTGDFDL

-739 FLKSVTPEAAVISV
+739 FLKAVMPEAAVISV

>member
-1 MIIQENTIIHGDSLT
+1 M
-16 VLRQMEPESVD
+16 
-27 AIITDPPYGINYVSQ
+27 
-42 TASIKNDKSPF
+42 
-53 IWFLYDAFRV
+53 RV
-63 LKSGE
+63 LATIGLSFSAGVFLAALLPWTGWQLYAAGGVLLLALAWLFAARKQKYFRRGLLLLLSLAVSLAYFVGYDHLVRQPIENRCGAASDFTATVCDWPQATERGARVTVELEGYHRARAVLYGE
-68 AGRGGLICFTRWDV
+68 AELLAARP
-82 EQTFID
+82 
-88 AMKIAGFN
+88 
-96 VKSEVIWDKV
+96 
-106 YHGMGDTKAAFAPS
+106 GDTVTGTAQWQS
-120 HENIVFAVK
+120 AVH
-129 GKYSFPGSR
+129 F
-138 PKDLVT
+138 
-144 FPKINSS
+144 N
-151 KMVHPTEKPVGLLA
+151 
-165 NLISSVTKPGDLIL
+165 
-179 DPFDS
+179 S

-222 GKDFRE
+222 GKAFRE
-228 KVAAIWDDARVSGF
+228 KVAAIWDDPRVSGF

-557 GQGESVILTSDGE
+557 GQGESVILTSGGE

-618 EVLRRIPVQTI
+618 EVLRRIPVQTV

-713 VETYALPD
+713 VETYALPN

-739 FLKSVTPEAAVISV
+739 FLKAVTPEAAVISV

>member
-1 MIIQENTIIHGDSLT
+1 M
-16 VLRQMEPESVD
+16 
-27 AIITDPPYGINYVSQ
+27 
-42 TASIKNDKSPF
+42 
-53 IWFLYDAFRV
+53 RV
-63 LKSGE
+63 LATIGFSFSAGVFLAALLPWNGWQLYAAGGVLLLALAWLFAARKQKYFRRGLLILLPLAVSLAYFAGYDHLVRQPIEDRCGAASDFAATVCDWPQATERGAKITVELEGYHRARAVLYGE
-68 AGRGGLICFTRWDV
+68 AELLAARP
-82 EQTFID
+82 
-88 AMKIAGFN
+88 
-96 VKSEVIWDKV
+96 
-106 YHGMGDTKAAFAPS
+106 GDTVTGTAQWQSAA
-120 HENIVFAVK
+120 H
-129 GKYSFPGSR
+129 
-138 PKDLVT
+138 
-144 FPKINSS
+144 
-151 KMVHPTEKPVGLLA
+151 
-165 NLISSVTKPGDLIL
+165 
-179 DPFDS
+179 FDS

-213 ALRWLPQRA
+213 ALRWLPQRE
-222 GKDFRE
+222 GKAFRE
-228 KVAAIWDDARVSGF
+228 KVAAIWDDPRVSGF

-557 GQGESVILTSDGE
+557 GQGESVILTSGGE

>member
-1 MIIQENTIIHGDSLT
+1 M
-16 VLRQMEPESVD
+16 
-27 AIITDPPYGINYVSQ
+27 
-42 TASIKNDKSPF
+42 
-53 IWFLYDAFRV
+53 RV
-63 LKSGE
+63 LATIGFSFSAGVFLAALLPWNGWQLYAAGGVLLLALAWLFAARKQKYFRRGLLILLPLAVSLAYFAGYDHLVRQPIEDRCGAASDFTATVCDWPQATERGARVTVELEGYHRARAVLYGE
-68 AGRGGLICFTRWDV
+68 AELLAARP
-82 EQTFID
+82 
-88 AMKIAGFN
+88 
-96 VKSEVIWDKV
+96 
-106 YHGMGDTKAAFAPS
+106 GDTVTGTAQWQSAA
-120 HENIVFAVK
+120 H
-129 GKYSFPGSR
+129 
-138 PKDLVT
+138 
-144 FPKINSS
+144 
-151 KMVHPTEKPVGLLA
+151 
-165 NLISSVTKPGDLIL
+165 
-179 DPFDS
+179 FDS

-222 GKDFRE
+222 GKAFRE
-228 KVAAIWDDARVSGF
+228 KVAAIWDDPRVSGF

-282 TLLALLISRRQR
+282 TLMALLISRRQR

-557 GQGESVILTSDGE
+557 GQGESVILTSGGE

-618 EVLRRIPVQTI
+618 EVLRRIPVQTV

>member
-1 MIIQENTIIHGDSLT
+1 M
-16 VLRQMEPESVD
+16 
-27 AIITDPPYGINYVSQ
+27 
-42 TASIKNDKSPF
+42 
-53 IWFLYDAFRV
+53 RV
-63 LKSGE
+63 LATIGFSFSAGVFLAALLPWNGWQLYAAGGVLLLALAWLFAARKQKYFRRGLLILLPLAVSLAYFAGYDHLVRQPIEDRCGAASDFAATVCDWPQATERGARVTVELEGYHRARAVLYGE
-68 AGRGGLICFTRWDV
+68 AELLAARP
-82 EQTFID
+82 
-88 AMKIAGFN
+88 
-96 VKSEVIWDKV
+96 
-106 YHGMGDTKAAFAPS
+106 GDTVTGTAQWQSAA
-120 HENIVFAVK
+120 H
-129 GKYSFPGSR
+129 
-138 PKDLVT
+138 
-144 FPKINSS
+144 
-151 KMVHPTEKPVGLLA
+151 
-165 NLISSVTKPGDLIL
+165 
-179 DPFDS
+179 FDS

-222 GKDFRE
+222 GKAFRE
-228 KVAAIWDDARVSGF
+228 KVAAIWDDPRVSGF

-380 YKLLTGWYKGKCRP
+380 YKLLAGWYKGKCRP
-394 LRTALCFVAANL
+394 LRAALCFVAANL

-557 GQGESVILTSDGE
+557 GQGESVILTSGGE

-739 FLKSVTPEAAVISV
+739 FLKAVTPEAAVISV

>member
-1 MIIQENTIIHGDSLT
+1 M
-16 VLRQMEPESVD
+16 
-27 AIITDPPYGINYVSQ
+27 
-42 TASIKNDKSPF
+42 
-53 IWFLYDAFRV
+53 RV
-63 LKSGE
+63 LATIGFSFSAGVFLAALLPWNGWQLYAAGGVLLLALAWLFAARKQKYFRRGLLILLPLAVSLAYFAGYDHLVRQPIEDRCGAASDFTATVCDWPQATERGARVTVELEGYHRARAVLYGE
-68 AGRGGLICFTRWDV
+68 AELLAARP
-82 EQTFID
+82 
-88 AMKIAGFN
+88 
-96 VKSEVIWDKV
+96 
-106 YHGMGDTKAAFAPS
+106 GDTVTGTAQWQSAA
-120 HENIVFAVK
+120 H
-129 GKYSFPGSR
+129 
-138 PKDLVT
+138 
-144 FPKINSS
+144 
-151 KMVHPTEKPVGLLA
+151 
-165 NLISSVTKPGDLIL
+165 
-179 DPFDS
+179 FDS
-184 DDVTHF
+184 DDVTRF
-190 NARGVYAL
+190 NARGVYTL

-222 GKDFRE
+222 GKAFRE
-228 KVAAIWDDARVSGF
+228 KVAAIWDDPRVSGF

-261 MQETGLAHLFAVSGL
+261 MQETSLAHLFAVSGL

-394 LRTALCFVAANL
+394 LRAALCFVAANL

>member
-1 MIIQENTIIHGDSLT
+1 MRPDPLAEETAARDHVEIRTYRVIY
-16 VLRQMEPESVD
+16 D
-27 AIITDPPYGINYVSQ
+27 AIEDVE
-42 TASIKNDKSPF
+42 TAMKGMLAPKFREVVMGRHLVRQPIEDRCGAASDFTATVCDWPQATERGARVTVELEGYHRARAV
-53 IWFLYDAFRV
+53 LY
-63 LKSGE
+63 GE
-68 AGRGGLICFTRWDV
+68 AELLAARP
-82 EQTFID
+82 
-88 AMKIAGFN
+88 
-96 VKSEVIWDKV
+96 
-106 YHGMGDTKAAFAPS
+106 GDTVTGTAQWQSAA
-120 HENIVFAVK
+120 H
-129 GKYSFPGSR
+129 
-138 PKDLVT
+138 
-144 FPKINSS
+144 
-151 KMVHPTEKPVGLLA
+151 
-165 NLISSVTKPGDLIL
+165 
-179 DPFDS
+179 FDS

-222 GKDFRE
+222 GKAFRE

-394 LRTALCFVAANL
+394 LRAALCFVAANL

-557 GQGESVILTSDGE
+557 GQGESVILTSGGE

-618 EVLRRIPVQTI
+618 EVLRRIPVQTV

-666 GDTVLTIYPPVQSG
+666 GDTVLTLYPPVQSG

-726 VSHHGSRYSSNIR
+726 VSHHGSRYSSNRR
-739 FLKSVTPEAAVISV
+739 FLKAVTPEAAVISV

>member
-1 MIIQENTIIHGDSLT
+1 M
-16 VLRQMEPESVD
+16 
-27 AIITDPPYGINYVSQ
+27 
-42 TASIKNDKSPF
+42 
-53 IWFLYDAFRV
+53 RV
-63 LKSGE
+63 LATIGFSFSAGVFLAALLPWNGWQLYAAGGVLLLALAWLFAARKQKYFRRGLLILLPLAVSLAYFAGYDHLVRQPIEDRCGAASDFAATVCDWPQATERGAKITVELEGYHRARAVLYGE
-68 AGRGGLICFTRWDV
+68 AELLAARP
-82 EQTFID
+82 
-88 AMKIAGFN
+88 
-96 VKSEVIWDKV
+96 
-106 YHGMGDTKAAFAPS
+106 GDTVTGTAQWQS
-120 HENIVFAVK
+120 AVH
-129 GKYSFPGSR
+129 F
-138 PKDLVT
+138 
-144 FPKINSS
+144 N
-151 KMVHPTEKPVGLLA
+151 
-165 NLISSVTKPGDLIL
+165 
-179 DPFDS
+179 S

-222 GKDFRE
+222 GKAFRE
-228 KVAAIWDDARVSGF
+228 KVAAIWDDPRVSGF

-380 YKLLTGWYKGKCRP
+380 YKLLAGWYKGKCRP
-394 LRTALCFVAANL
+394 LRAALCFVAANL

-465 LGWISWALVRYI
+465 LGWISWVLVRYI

-557 GQGESVILTSDGE
+557 GQGESVILTSGGE

-713 VETYALPD
+713 VETYALPN

-739 FLKSVTPEAAVISV
+739 FLKAVTPEAAVISV

>member
-1 MIIQENTIIHGDSLT
+1 M
-16 VLRQMEPESVD
+16 
-27 AIITDPPYGINYVSQ
+27 
-42 TASIKNDKSPF
+42 
-53 IWFLYDAFRV
+53 RV
-63 LKSGE
+63 LATIGFSFSAGVFLAALLPWTGWQLYAAGGVLLLALAWLFAARKQKYFRRGLLILLPLAVSLAYFAGYDHLVRQPIENRCGAASDFAATVCDWPQATEHGAKITVELEGYHRARAVLYGE
-68 AGRGGLICFTRWDV
+68 AELLAARP
-82 EQTFID
+82 
-88 AMKIAGFN
+88 
-96 VKSEVIWDKV
+96 
-106 YHGMGDTKAAFAPS
+106 GDTVTGTAQWQSAA
-120 HENIVFAVK
+120 H
-129 GKYSFPGSR
+129 
-138 PKDLVT
+138 
-144 FPKINSS
+144 
-151 KMVHPTEKPVGLLA
+151 
-165 NLISSVTKPGDLIL
+165 
-179 DPFDS
+179 FDS

-222 GKDFRE
+222 GKAFRE
-228 KVAAIWDDARVSGF
+228 KVAAIWDDPRVSGF

-371 GMVLLSPRL
+371 GMVLLSSRL

-394 LRTALCFVAANL
+394 LRAALCFVAANL

-448 AFVTVLLGF
+448 AFVTALLGF
-457 VWLPLASL
+457 LWLPLASL

-501 WLLFLYAAFIGCAAT
+501 WLLFLYAVFIGCAAT

>member
-1 MIIQENTIIHGDSLT
+1 M
-16 VLRQMEPESVD
+16 
-27 AIITDPPYGINYVSQ
+27 
-42 TASIKNDKSPF
+42 
-53 IWFLYDAFRV
+53 RV
-63 LKSGE
+63 LATIGFSFSAGVFLAALLPWTGWQLYAAGGVLLLALAWLFAARKQKYFRRGLLILLPLAVSLAYFAGYDHLVRQPIENRCGAASDFAATVCDWPQATEHGAKITVELEGYHRARAVLYGE
-68 AGRGGLICFTRWDV
+68 AELLAARP
-82 EQTFID
+82 
-88 AMKIAGFN
+88 
-96 VKSEVIWDKV
+96 
-106 YHGMGDTKAAFAPS
+106 GDTVTGTAQWQSAA
-120 HENIVFAVK
+120 H
-129 GKYSFPGSR
+129 
-138 PKDLVT
+138 
-144 FPKINSS
+144 
-151 KMVHPTEKPVGLLA
+151 
-165 NLISSVTKPGDLIL
+165 
-179 DPFDS
+179 FDS

-222 GKDFRE
+222 GKAFRE

-371 GMVLLSPRL
+371 GMVLLSSRL

-394 LRTALCFVAANL
+394 LRAALCFVAANL

-448 AFVTVLLGF
+448 AFVTALLGF
-457 VWLPLASL
+457 LWLPLASL

-557 GQGESVILTSDGE
+557 GQGESVILTSGGE

-618 EVLRRIPVQTI
+618 EVLRRIPVQTV

-739 FLKSVTPEAAVISV
+739 FLKAVMPEAAVISV

>member
-1 MIIQENTIIHGDSLT
+1 M
-16 VLRQMEPESVD
+16 
-27 AIITDPPYGINYVSQ
+27 
-42 TASIKNDKSPF
+42 
-53 IWFLYDAFRV
+53 RV
-63 LKSGE
+63 LATIGFSFSAGVFLAALLPWNGWQLYAAGGVLLLALAWLFAARKQKYFRRGLLILLPLAVSLAYFAGYDHLVRQPIEDRCGAASDFAATVCDWPQATERGARVTVELEGYHRARAVLYGE
-68 AGRGGLICFTRWDV
+68 AELLAARP
-82 EQTFID
+82 
-88 AMKIAGFN
+88 
-96 VKSEVIWDKV
+96 
-106 YHGMGDTKAAFAPS
+106 GDTVTGTAQWQS
-120 HENIVFAVK
+120 AVH
-129 GKYSFPGSR
+129 F
-138 PKDLVT
+138 
-144 FPKINSS
+144 N
-151 KMVHPTEKPVGLLA
+151 
-165 NLISSVTKPGDLIL
+165 
-179 DPFDS
+179 S

-222 GKDFRE
+222 GKAFRE
-228 KVAAIWDDARVSGF
+228 KVAAIWDDPRVSGF

-448 AFVTVLLGF
+448 AFVTELLGF

-477 LWIANGMMSWRYH
+477 LWIANSMMSWRYH

-557 GQGESVILTSDGE
+557 GQGESVILTSGGE

-770 AVGADIWRTDQQGT
+770 AVGADNWRTDQQGT